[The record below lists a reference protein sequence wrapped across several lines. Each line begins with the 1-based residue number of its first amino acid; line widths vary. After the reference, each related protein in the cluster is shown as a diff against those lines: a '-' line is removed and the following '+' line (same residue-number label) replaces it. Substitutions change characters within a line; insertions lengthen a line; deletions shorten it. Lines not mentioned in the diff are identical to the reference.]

1 MIADDATTR
10 FSTSLAEE
18 LGRPADGEGVAVEFD
33 WLLRGMAIFIRNPA
47 LSELIT
53 LNCCCCCCCCWSFL
67 SEPCLL
73 LVLLV
78 DATEDES
85 ESEEESDP
93 SSESEDEDEDD
104 EDDSGDLPGGFD
116 STGGVLFTVVIFSQV
131 LWPETVWA
139 S

>member
-1 MIADDATTR
+1 MADEATL

-53 LNCCCCCCCCWSFL
+53 LNCCCCCCCWSFL

-85 ESEEESDP
+85 ESDDESDP

-116 STGGVLFTVVIFSQV
+116 STGGVLFTVVIFSSTG
-131 LWPETVWA
+131 PEVVRA

>member
-1 MIADDATTR
+1 M
-10 FSTSLAEE
+10 
-18 LGRPADGEGVAVEFD
+18 
-33 WLLRGMAIFIRNPA
+33 
-47 LSELIT
+47 
-53 LNCCCCCCCCWSFL
+53 
-67 SEPCLL
+67 L

-116 STGGVLFTVVIFSQV
+116 FTGGVLFTVVIFSSSG
-131 LWPETVWA
+131 PETVWA